1 MASLLSS
8 LEISGITG
16 IFEDIFDTFKRTIV
30 IHKEP
35 VKTISQINT
44 ENLFGYGDSSNTVN
58 YTYAPQSGSYF
69 AKISY
74 VEKSS
79 EDPYVRDLGT
89 RIDSNIVRIK
99 VKDDVRSYI
108 QKGKTEKITFD
119 DKTFQ
124 IAGNEIVKN
133 FLGSEFYIY
142 HLKETA

>member
-99 VKDDVRSYI
+99 VKNDVRNYI

-142 HLKETA
+142 YLKETA

>member
-30 IHKEP
+30 VHKEP

-74 VEKSS
+74 IEKSS

-89 RIDSNIVRIK
+89 RIDSNVVRIK
-99 VKDDVRSYI
+99 VKNDVREYI
-108 QKGKTEKITFD
+108 KKGKTEKITFD

-142 HLKETA
+142 YLKETA

>member
-69 AKISY
+69 SKISY

-79 EDPYVRDLGT
+79 EDPYVRDLAT
-89 RIDSNIVRIK
+89 RIDSNVVLSLIHI
-99 VKDDVRSYI
+99 
-108 QKGKTEKITFD
+108 
-119 DKTFQ
+119 
-124 IAGNEIVKN
+124 
-133 FLGSEFYIY
+133 
-142 HLKETA
+142 

>member
-16 IFEDIFDTFKRTIV
+16 IFEDIFDTFKRNIV

-44 ENLFGYGDSSNTVN
+44 ENLFGYGDASNTVN
-58 YTYAPQSGSYF
+58 YTYAPQSGTYF

-74 VEKSS
+74 VEKTSD
-79 EDPYVRDLGT
+79 DPYVRELT
-89 RIDSNIVRIK
+89 SRIDNDLVRIK
-99 VKDDVRSYI
+99 VKEDARDYI
-108 QKGKTEKITFD
+108 SKGKTEKITFD

-133 FLGSEFYIY
+133 FLGSEFFIY
-142 HLKETA
+142 YLKETA

>member
-142 HLKETA
+142 YLKETA

>member
-79 EDPYVRDLGT
+79 EDPYVRDLAT
-89 RIDSNIVRIK
+89 RIDSNVVRIK
-99 VKDDVRSYI
+99 VKTDARDYI
-108 QKGKTEKITFD
+108 KKGKTEKITFD

-142 HLKETA
+142 YLKETA

>member
-99 VKDDVRSYI
+99 VKNDVRNYI
-108 QKGKTEKITFD
+108 QKGKTEEITFD

-142 HLKETA
+142 YLKETA

>member
-8 LEISGITG
+8 LEIKGITG
-16 IFEDIFDTFKRTIV
+16 IFEDIFDTFKRTVV

-69 AKISY
+69 AKVSY
-74 VEKSS
+74 VEKKS
-79 EDPYVRDLGT
+79 EDPYIRDLT
-89 RIDSNIVRIK
+89 SRVDSNLVRIK
-99 VKDDVRSYI
+99 VKSDARTYI

-119 DKTFQ
+119 DKTFE
-124 IAGNEIVKN
+124 IAGNEMVKD

-142 HLKETA
+142 YLKETA